1 MDAID
6 DDSWVSTVPL
16 SNQRLREIAHAAFDP
31 IWKDGLTSRANAYRL
46 LAEALGVS
54 EPEAH
59 MKEMGQ
65 ELLLRVPPVA
75 EELRNRLL
83 GTAS

>member
-1 MDAID
+1 MDAT
-6 DDSWVSTVPL
+6 DDSWVLSVPQ
-16 SNQRLREIAHAAFDP
+16 SNQRLREKAHAAFDP

-59 MKEMGQ
+59 MKAMGQ
-65 ELLLRVPPVA
+65 KLLLRVPPVA
-75 EELRNRLL
+75 VSIRNRLL
-83 GTAS
+83 GNAS